1 MELTTDR
8 ERERVA
14 VHEAAHV
21 AAGLLLGRPVNG
33 AWINGDGTGGSLVG
47 TVKADHEIDLEA
59 ALDDLVIHLIADL
72 THPTTAVPY
81 YLNDEPGTDQQ
92 QALDVALRV
101 TNSPAEASAVVAL
114 GRARAQE
121 VAGDPAFVDLTERI
135 AAELVERGELSG
147 DDIAQLLREESAEK
161 E

>member
-1 MELTTDR
+1 MELTISR

-14 VHEAAHV
+14 IHEAAHV
-21 AAGLLLGRPVNG
+21 AAGLLLGRPVKG

-47 TVKADHEIDLEA
+47 TMRADREIDLET

-81 YLNDEPGTDQQ
+81 YLSDEPGSDSQ
-92 QALDVALRV
+92 QARDVALRV

-135 AAELVERGELSG
+135 ADALLEHGELSG
-147 DDIAQLLREESAEK
+147 AEIAEIAELREEQR
-161 E
+161 